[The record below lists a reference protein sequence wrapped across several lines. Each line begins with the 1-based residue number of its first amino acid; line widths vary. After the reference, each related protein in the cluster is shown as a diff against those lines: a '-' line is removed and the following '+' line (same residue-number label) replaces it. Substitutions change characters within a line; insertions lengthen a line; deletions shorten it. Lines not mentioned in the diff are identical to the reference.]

1 MVFHSSGKLKTL
13 MIFPL
18 IFGGTHIRHEDV
30 VEVRSGQDITVRFDR
45 PTALQID
52 GETILNVTEY
62 QVRAGA

>member
-13 MIFPL
+13 MIFPS
-18 IFGGTHIRHEDV
+18 IFSGTHICHKDV